1 MGEANSQHKK
11 AETKQKA
18 NNIMYVACIITSR
31 IPGPRICFFIYLS
44 LLAALLTHFLQSN
57 LLSESLPD
65 PKSQLPLIFLILS
78 FSYHIYIITK
88 AQRSQCNKA

>member
-1 MGEANSQHKK
+1 MLHVLLPVGYLVLEYA
-11 AETKQKA
+11 
-18 NNIMYVACIITSR
+18 
-31 IPGPRICFFIYLS
+31 FFIYLS